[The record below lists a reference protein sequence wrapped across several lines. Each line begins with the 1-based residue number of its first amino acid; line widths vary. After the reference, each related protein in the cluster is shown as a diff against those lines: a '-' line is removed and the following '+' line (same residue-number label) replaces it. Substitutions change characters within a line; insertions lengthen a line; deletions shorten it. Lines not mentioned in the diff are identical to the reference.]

1 MWATV
6 NEQGGRETERDR
18 ERRQSEKTKYF
29 IDVLPR
35 GISTGNCV
43 CACAIVCVCVFK
55 CVCMCVLADL
65 WLWVVRV
72 LWAAGGSRVELN
84 KKQT

>member
-1 MWATV
+1 M
-6 NEQGGRETERDR
+6 GK
-18 ERRQSEKTKYF
+18 SEKKKYF

-35 GISTGNCV
+35 GTSSGNCV
-43 CACAIVCVCVFK
+43 CAYVCMFVSVCV
-55 CVCMCVLADL
+55 CVLADL

-84 KKQT
+84 KRQN